1 MHLLTLCLQENDRR
15 FAGYDARFVRP
26 TTVPALARIALFL
39 TRPWAKRSVEKTSNE
54 HSAADG

>member
-1 MHLLTLCLQENDRR
+1 MQLCLQENDRR

-26 TTVPALARIALFL
+26 TTVPALARVALFL
-39 TRPWAKRSVEKTSNE
+39 SRPWAKKPVEKTSNE